1 MPSAGPTRSSA
12 DLADVVE
19 LLLDKGLVINADIAV
34 SVGDTELLGIQIRA
48 AVASFETA
56 AQYGLEFPEGTDQ
69 ERIERAA
76 NQGRLGPPSD
86 TSDDDDDAAERPDVS
101 PGSHPKQIQ
110 VAQSS
115 AGSPGGPAEES
126 DAADDADEPTG
137 ASGESADE
145 TTDEPAADD
154 ADGDATADQT
164 TADETEDEDDDD

>member
-69 ERIERAA
+69 ERIEQVA

-86 TSDDDDDAAERPDVS
+86 TSDDDAPERPKVS
-101 PGSHPKQIQ
+101 PGSHPKKIQ
-110 VAQSS
+110 VAQSGG
-115 AGSPGGPAEES
+115 GSPGGPSEES
-126 DAADDADEPTG
+126 DDQNTTEDADDSTDE
-137 ASGESADE
+137 SEESAD
-145 TTDEPAADD
+145 TGDEQTDD
-154 ADGDATADQT
+154 ANDEAATA
-164 TADETEDEDDDD
+164 ETEGENDDD

>member
-69 ERIERAA
+69 ERIEQVA

-86 TSDDDDDAAERPDVS
+86 TSEDDDDAAERPDVS
-101 PGSHPKQIQ
+101 PGSHPKQIR
-110 VAQSS
+110 VAQSGG
-115 AGSPGGPAEES
+115 GSPGGPAEEA
-126 DAADDADEPTG
+126 DAADDADES
-137 ASGESADE
+137 ADADEESADE
-145 TTDEPAADD
+145 GADEMAADD
-154 ADGDATADQT
+154 ADGDATADRA
-164 TADETEDEDDDD
+164 TAEETEGENDDG